1 MQTKISN
8 IIEITTNANDDK
20 LTIIQLENSNAHLS
34 TVFSNIPK
42 HQVISHTQ
50 FKTEFSSGD
59 ESNIKAISIQLNP
72 NYTETHED
80 IFNNLI
86 NELSYGIISQEFPQ
100 DKNYSH
106 TLIIHGIETLQI
118 HWNDN
123 TINILYHCTGQW

>member
-20 LTIIQLENSNAHLS
+20 LTIIQLEKSNTSLS
-34 TVFSNIPK
+34 TILSNLTQR
-42 HQVISHTQ
+42 QVILYTQ

-59 ESNIKAISIQLNP
+59 ESNIKAISFQLNP
-72 NYTETHED
+72 HYTETHEE
-80 IFNNLI
+80 IFNNLV
-86 NELSYGIISQEFPQ
+86 NRLSQDLIGQEFPQ